1 VNLSNR
7 LLKGSVMST
16 ISLVIQVAVSFL
28 ITPVLVRSLGERSY
42 GMWILVMALIGYYTV
57 FDFGIS
63 SSVGRFVSR
72 GAGRKDDGEINRI
85 VNTSLGLY
93 VVVGAACLLLT
104 CLLAFGAGWF
114 VKDPREIE
122 SVRGCI
128 LIIGSLVSFGF
139 PIRVFQGVLKGL
151 LRYDLSVAAGLA
163 KLAFVNLAI
172 WFMLRDRGILF
183 LAGITAI
190 GGMIESALLV
200 IFAFRAAPALRLSP
214 GGYHK
219 AGVREILGY
228 SWRSFVVTL
237 MQQIRFKIDS
247 LVVAGLLA
255 VNLVTHYSI
264 GARFMEYFVEIVGN
278 VAGGQLMSVFSQ
290 YEGRGDHELIRER
303 FVGATRFSA
312 ILSVFVGASL
322 AFYGQA
328 FIERWMGPHF
338 RDSYQVLLIL
348 VGPFTL
354 ALSQSPSI
362 GLLYGI
368 SKHHYI
374 AWTTCG
380 SALVNLVLSLV
391 LAKVWGMYGVAMGTA
406 VELFLS
412 HLLIY
417 PLLVCRAIDLPL
429 ARYYIRGLGVPI
441 FASLAVLA
449 AWFLAVSRFL
459 QPEYLRIGLLGIA
472 QVIIFTPVVFFLV
485 LKDDERRLLLQ
496 ALRRAPPA
504 S

>member
-1 VNLSNR
+1 
-7 LLKGSVMST
+7 MST
-16 ISLVIQVAVSFL
+16 IGLASQIAVSFI
-28 ITPVLVRSLGERSY
+28 ITPVLVRSLGERAY

-72 GAGRKDDGEINRI
+72 AAGRKDDAEINGI

-93 VVVGAACLLLT
+93 LIVGAACLLLSGV
-104 CLLAFGAGWF
+104 LGFGARWF

-122 SVRGCI
+122 AVRGCI

-139 PIRVFQGVLKGL
+139 PIRVFQGVLKAL
-151 LRYDLSVAAGLA
+151 LRYDLSVIAGLA

-172 WFMLRDRGILF
+172 WFLLRDRGILF
-183 LAGITAI
+183 LAGITAA
-190 GGMIESALLV
+190 GGVIESALLV
-200 IFAFRAAPALRLSP
+200 IFAFQAAPALRLSVS
-214 GGYHK
+214 GYRK
-219 AGVREILGY
+219 TSIREIMGY
-228 SWRSFVVTL
+228 SWRSFVVTI

-264 GARFMEYFVEIVGN
+264 GTRFMEYFVEIVGN

-290 YEGRGDHELIRER
+290 YEGRGDQELIRER
-303 FVGATRFSA
+303 FVSATRVSA
-312 ILSVFVGASL
+312 ILSVFVGTSL
-322 AFYGQA
+322 AFYGRA

-338 RDSYQVLLIL
+338 HDSYLVLVIL

-354 ALSQSPSI
+354 ALSQSPTI

-374 AWTTCG
+374 SWTTCA
-380 SALVNLVLSLV
+380 SAAVNLVLSLV
-391 LAKVWGMYGVAMGTA
+391 LAKVWGMYGVAVGTA
-406 VELFLS
+406 VELLLS
-412 HLLIY
+412 HLFVY
-417 PLLVCRAIDLPL
+417 PVLVCRAIGLPL
-429 ARYYIRGLGVPI
+429 ARYYFRALAVPI
-441 FASLAVLA
+441 FVSLAALA
-449 AWFLAVSRFL
+449 LWFSAVSALLR
-459 QPEYLRIGLLGIA
+459 PDYLRIGILGIA
-472 QVIIFTPVVFFLV
+472 QVIVFAPVVFFV
-485 LKDDERRLLLQ
+485 VMNAGERALLWQ
-496 ALRRAPPA
+496 AIRPAQPA